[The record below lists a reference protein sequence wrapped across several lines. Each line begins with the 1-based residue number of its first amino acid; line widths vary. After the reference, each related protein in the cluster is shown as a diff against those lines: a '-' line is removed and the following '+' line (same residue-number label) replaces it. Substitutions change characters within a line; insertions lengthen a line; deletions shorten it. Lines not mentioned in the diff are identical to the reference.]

1 MQMLF
6 IIPLLKTENPYYI
19 IVNILTDNGENTM
32 QNEKT
37 SVLVLAQCDL
47 TMRETLNTRFGT
59 QCAFTFAENGEHPTA
74 EQLRAAAVIFGEP
87 SEAQLAQT
95 ENLRLLQLT
104 WAGADKYTRIENL
117 PQSVVLA
124 NASGAFGTI
133 IAEYAI
139 GSLVALYRSFGRYWS
154 NKQAYIWQKYDHA
167 ETISGKT
174 ALVLGMGDIGA
185 NVARRLKVFGAAVLG
200 VKRTAVSAVSADF
213 DEAHTLD
220 ALDALLPRADI
231 VIGCLPNT
239 RETAGLLTA
248 ERLHAMKAG
257 AVLVNGG
264 DGRSGVG
271 FAGRPPRRRRTRCV
285 RDRTASGGL
294 SAVGHGERAAHAAYR
309 RPELRRQRGRAEHD
323 LAYLHGQ
330 SGAVFDWKPAEKCRK
345 PVGGILIRVSRRYS
359 NKEKTS
365 RKPCCRL
372 VFWCSAVFEKPDDK
386 VDNLYAEENQ
396 GNHADDSRCRHKL
409 DGRFA
414 QAFNHHA
421 GQRNKQADHARRMQR
436 MLQDPLAD
444 LTGFVG
450 FRCRL
455 GCFLLCGDRPAA
467 AGRIPCISRR
477 FLHALPVVHIA
488 VKSLAVEAV
497 IVVFHMPC
505 LPFML

>member
-1 MQMLF
+1 MR
-6 IIPLLKTENPYYI
+6 
-19 IVNILTDNGENTM
+19 VHVRGERRT
-32 QNEKT
+32 
-37 SVLVLAQCDL
+37 
-47 TMRETLNTRFGT
+47 
-59 QCAFTFAENGEHPTA
+59 PTA

-104 WAGADKYTRIENL
+104 WAGADKYTRMENL

-154 NKQAYIWQKYDHA
+154 NKQAHIWQKYDHA

-200 VKRTAVSAVSADF
+200 VKRTAVSAVPADF

-257 AVLVNGG
+257 AVLINVGRGSLAGTDDLVSALQDGHLGG
-264 DGRSGVG
+264 AALDV
-271 FAGRPPRRRRTRCV
+271 FETEPLPADCRC
-285 RDRTASGGL
+285 
-294 SAVGHGERAAHAAYR
+294 GHGERAAHAAYR

-330 SGAVFDWKPAEKCRK
+330 SGPVFDRKTAEKCRK

-372 VFWCSAVFEKPDDK
+372 VFFGAQQFLK
-386 VDNLYAEENQ
+386 NQ
-396 GNHADDSRCRHKL
+396 MIKL
-409 DGRFA
+409 ITSMPRKIR
-414 QAFNHHA
+414 QP
-421 GQRNKQADHARRMQR
+421 RR
-436 MLQDPLAD
+436 
-444 LTGFVG
+444 
-450 FRCRL
+450 
-455 GCFLLCGDRPAA
+455 
-467 AGRIPCISRR
+467 
-477 FLHALPVVHIA
+477 
-488 VKSLAVEAV
+488 
-497 IVVFHMPC
+497 
-505 LPFML
+505 

>member
-6 IIPLLKTENPYYI
+6 IIPLLKTGNPYYI

-47 TMRETLNTRFGT
+47 TMRETLNTRFGA
-59 QCAFTFAENGEHPTA
+59 QCAFTFVENGEHPTA

-104 WAGADKYTRIENL
+104 WAGADKYTRMANL
-117 PQSVVLA
+117 PRNAVLA

-154 NKQAYIWQKYDHA
+154 NKQAHIWQKYGHA

-185 NVARRLKVFGAAVLG
+185 NVARRLKAFGAAVLG
-200 VKRTAVSAVSADF
+200 VKRTAVSTVPEDF

-257 AVLVNGG
+257 AVLVNVGRGSLAGTDDLVSALQDGHLGG
-264 DGRSGVG
+264 
-271 FAGRPPRRRRTRCV
+271 
-285 RDRTASGGL
+285 
-294 SAVGHGERAAHAAYR
+294 AA
-309 RPELRRQRGRAEHD
+309 LD
-323 LAYLHGQ
+323 
-330 SGAVFDWKPAEKCRK
+330 
-345 PVGGILIRVSRRYS
+345 
-359 NKEKTS
+359 
-365 RKPCCRL
+365 
-372 VFWCSAVFEKPDDK
+372 VFETEPLAADCPLWDMEN
-386 VDNLYAEENQ
+386 VLLTPHIAGPSFGGNADVQNTIWHICMDNLERY
-396 GNHADDSRCRHKL
+396 
-409 DGRFA
+409 
-414 QAFNHHA
+414 
-421 GQRNKQADHARRMQR
+421 
-436 MLQDPLAD
+436 
-444 LTGFVG
+444 LTGKP
-450 FRCRL
+450 L
-455 GCFLLCGDRPAA
+455 KN
-467 AGRIPCISRR
+467 
-477 FLHALPVVHIA
+477 VVNR
-488 VKSLAVEAV
+488 SEGY
-497 IVVFHMPC
+497 
-505 LPFML
+505 